1 MSRTIGGWTRVLA
14 DRHDQKRFAADMTTL
29 RVLGSAFTGRPA
41 WQHDTIFTQLRNDM
55 SPEARRAVFGG
66 WPTTPAHF
74 RVMWNAAGGAA

>member
-1 MSRTIGGWTRVLA
+1 MSKMIGGWTRVLA
-14 DRHDQKRFAADMTTL
+14 DRHDQERFAADMTTL

-74 RVMWNAAGGAA
+74 RVMWEAA